1 MRNRRRKRGNILLP
15 VCFITILAVMIASF
29 LFLYSRTAKDSGGDV
44 GSDVPGSVASGGGA
58 AGDTAS
64 GGAASSAATGEENRS
79 SGTASTP
86 DSDRILHSGKIIA
99 IDAGHQKTGNSEL
112 EPVGP
117 GASEKKAKVSSGT
130 AGAASGLAEYQLT
143 MKVAKRLKKA
153 LEQEGYQVVMTRTGN
168 EVDISNRERAAVAN
182 EAGADAFIRIH
193 ADGSDDPSAKGAM
206 TICPTADNPYCGQIY
221 RESKRLSKKI
231 IENFQQAT
239 GCESRGVWETDTMSG
254 INWCEVPVTILEMG
268 FMSNREEDLLMATE
282 EYQKKMVDGIVRGLE
297 EYFG

>member
-15 VCFITILAVMIASF
+15 VCLITILAVMIAAF
-29 LFLYSRTAKDSGGDV
+29 LFLYSRTAKDSGEDV
-44 GSDVPGSVASGGGA
+44 GSEVPGREVPGSVASGDGA
-58 AGDTAS
+58 
-64 GGAASSAATGEENRS
+64 
-79 SGTASTP
+79 ASTP
-86 DSDRILHSGKIIA
+86 DPDRILHSGKIIA
-99 IDAGHQKTGNSEL
+99 IDAGHQKKGNSEP

-117 GASEKKAKVSSGT
+117 GASEQKAKVSSGT
-130 AGAASGLAEYQLT
+130 AGTASGLAEYQLT
-143 MKVAKRLKKA
+143 LKVAKKLKKA
-153 LEQEGYQVVMTRTGN
+153 LEQEGYQVVMTRTEN

-206 TICPTADNPYCGQIY
+206 TICPTAANPYCGQIY
-221 RESKRLSKKI
+221 KKSKRLSKKI

-268 FMSNREEDLLMATE
+268 FMSNREEDLLMASE
-282 EYQKKMVDGIVRGLE
+282 EYQENIVVGIVRGLE
-297 EYFG
+297 EFFE